1 MKAITSIAAA
11 TAALALGGGL
21 FAAQAM
27 AEPTTPMPAPASTT
41 APTATASPGT
51 PTARA
56 QGQGVGWFFAV
67 LTDVQRSCLADA
79 GLERPKGKLTDAQ
92 AKDLRAA
99 IDAALA
105 KCEVKVPERLAD
117 RDRLGFR
124 WAALSTQQ
132 QQCLA
137 DISLTRPVGRLTA
150 EQRAAVRQSKID
162 AVKGCGIGR

>member
-1 MKAITSIAAA
+1 MKAVTSIVAT
-11 TAALALGGGL
+11 TAALAIGGGL

-27 AEPTTPMPAPASTT
+27 ADPTTPTPSPTT
-41 APTATASPGT
+41 ATPKAPGAGAGRERG
-51 PTARA
+51 P
-56 QGQGVGWFFAV
+56 GVGWFFSV

-79 GLERPKGKLTDAQ
+79 GVHRPGGRLSDEQ

-105 KCEVKVPERLAD
+105 KCDVKVPARLAG

-124 WAALSTQQ
+124 WAALTVDQ

-137 DISLTRPVGRLTA
+137 DISLTRPVGRLTT
-150 EQRAAVRQSKID
+150 EQRAALRQSKLD
-162 AVKGCGIGR
+162 AVKACGIGR

>member
-1 MKAITSIAAA
+1 MKAVTSIAAA

-27 AEPTTPMPAPASTT
+27 ADPAS
-41 APTATASPGT
+41 PTPTPTSPGT
-51 PTARA
+51 TAARA

-79 GLERPKGKLTDAQ
+79 GLQRPEGKLAEAQ

-105 KCEVKVPERLAD
+105 KCEVKVPERLAG
-117 RDRLGFR
+117 RERLGFR
-124 WAALSTQQ
+124 WAALSADQ

-137 DISLTRPVGRLTA
+137 DITLTRPVGRLTEA
-150 EQRAAVRQSKID
+150 QRATVRQARSCD
-162 AVKGCGIGR
+162 S

>member
-1 MKAITSIAAA
+1 MKAVTSIVAAS
-11 TAALALGGGL
+11 AAVALGGGL

-27 AEPTTPMPAPASTT
+27 ASPTTPSTPT
-41 APTATASPGT
+41 PAPTAPSATAG
-51 PTARA
+51 R

-79 GLERPKGKLTDAQ
+79 GVQRPKGKLTDAQ

-105 KCEVKVPERLAD
+105 KCQVKVPDRLAS
-117 RDRLGFR
+117 RDKLGFR
-124 WAALSTQQ
+124 WAALSAEQ

-137 DISLTRPVGRLTA
+137 DISLTRPVGRLTEA
-150 EQRAAVRQSKID
+150 QRATVRQAKIN
-162 AVKGCGIGR
+162 AVKGCGIGG

>member
-1 MKAITSIAAA
+1 MKAVTSIVAA

-27 AEPTTPMPAPASTT
+27 ADPTAPSPTPASPT
-41 APTATASPGT
+41 APGAAAG
-51 PTARA
+51 RA
-56 QGQGVGWFFAV
+56 PGQGVGWFFSV

-79 GLERPKGKLTDAQ
+79 GLHRPAGTLTAEQ
-92 AKDLRAA
+92 ARQLRAA

-105 KCEVKVPERLAD
+105 KCDVTVPARLAG

-124 WAALSTQQ
+124 WAALSAEQ

-150 EQRAAVRQSKID
+150 EQRAGLRQSKVA
-162 AVKGCGIGR
+162 AVKACGIGG